1 MLVPRFL
8 ARGIGKQI
16 IAGQPELG
24 RDKICHWRRDHF
36 ARCEHLAEAQHAQLQ
51 RKAETVVGATA
62 LADMSEVLVA
72 EGNAAAARPD
82 RPANGVARRA
92 GDRSGSR
99 DGACMFLFYP
109 TQCLR

>member
-16 IAGQPELG
+16 IAAQPELG
-24 RDKICHWRRDHF
+24 RDKICHWRRDYF
-36 ARCEHLAEAQHAQLQ
+36 ARCQHPTGKAQHAQLQ

-72 EGNAAAARPD
+72 E
-82 RPANGVARRA
+82 V
-92 GDRSGSR
+92 
-99 DGACMFLFYP
+99 
-109 TQCLR
+109 